1 MSERVKKRVIVRL
14 HWSKCVKNK
23 VFFSNFAAEM
33 FTEAQHL
40 FSLAAAAY
48 LVASLVA
55 AAVRWFHMCA
65 PYDKDP
71 DYYYPGRPYVLVALL
86 ASLVLVPYIL
96 NPFSR
101 DAWELTRIFC
111 LPVLLYFFGV
121 LMFGYFG
128 HMMNLE
134 RWKWSAAIAGLP
146 AHLSLLAGIVFI
158 FIPGDQAADPAF
170 ARIATLVIYACGG
183 LMTLF
188 CLFSIRIVYKWIK
201 EYDSDEY
208 SNAEDLPLTFAKK
221 MILLLSLAVVLLW
234 TASAFNSQ
242 LFMAILHLVLVVL
255 VVMLTILTLPPQRKG
270 AVNPAPKEEV
280 EVSKQV
286 YVRQIPE
293 SRVLEILSAIAEVV
307 LEREA
312 FLNPHLTIQDV
323 ADRCGYNRTY
333 VAGVFKSELGGFFN
347 YINNQRLDYAE
358 KYIKEHPKAS
368 IQEVAIES
376 GFSSRQTYY
385 SVKAKL
391 RGDQ

>member
-1 MSERVKKRVIVRL
+1 
-14 HWSKCVKNK
+14 
-23 VFFSNFAAEM
+23 M

-48 LVASLVA
+48 LVTCLVA
-55 AAVRWFHMCA
+55 AAVRWFHMCP

-71 DYYYPGRPYVLVALL
+71 DYYYPGRNYAIAAFLSTLLMLPYVLN
-86 ASLVLVPYIL
+86 PY
-96 NPFSR
+96 SC
-101 DAWELTRIFC
+101 DAWVLTRVMV
-111 LPVLLYFFGV
+111 LPVLMYFFSV

-128 HMMNLE
+128 NMMNLK
-134 RWKWSAAIAGLP
+134 RWKWPAI
-146 AHLSLLAGIVFI
+146 LAGIPAWLPLLAAVVLVL
-158 FIPGDQAADPAF
+158 IPGDQAADPAF
-170 ARIATLVIYACGG
+170 MRLANIGVYICGA
-183 LMTLF
+183 LMTLV
-188 CLFSIRIVYKWIK
+188 CTYSILIVYKWIK
-201 EYDSDEY
+201 ASDSDEY
-208 SNAEDLPLTFAKK
+208 SNAEDLPVTFAKK
-221 MILLLSLAVVLLW
+221 MISLLILAAALLW
-234 TASAFNSQ
+234 IAAAFNSQ
-242 LFMAILHLVLVVL
+242 LFMAVLHLLLSVL
-255 VVMLTILTLPPQRKG
+255 VVMFTVLTLPPQRKG
-270 AVNPAPKEEV
+270 AINNVPKPEEV
-280 EVSKQV
+280 EASKQV

-293 SRVLEILSAIAEVV
+293 SRVLEILSGIAEVV

-391 RGDQ
+391 RGGDQ

>member
-1 MSERVKKRVIVRL
+1 
-14 HWSKCVKNK
+14 
-23 VFFSNFAAEM
+23 M

-55 AAVRWFHMCA
+55 ATLRWFHMCA

-71 DYYYPGRPYVLVALL
+71 AYYYPGRTYAVIAYLATLVVL
-86 ASLVLVPYIL
+86 PYIL
-96 NPFSR
+96 NPYSR
-101 DAWELTRIFC
+101 DAWELTRVFC

-128 HMMNLE
+128 HMMNLD
-134 RWKWSAAIAGLP
+134 RWKWPVLAAGLP
-146 AHLSLLAGIVFI
+146 AHLSLIAGIVFVL
-158 FIPGDQAADPAF
+158 IPGDQAADPAF
-170 ARIATLVIYACGG
+170 ARIVSYVVYISGA

-188 CLFSIRIVYKWIK
+188 CAFSILTVYKWIK

-208 SNAEDLPLTFAKK
+208 SNAEDLPLTFSKK
-221 MILLLSLAVVLLW
+221 MISLLILAGILLW
-234 TASAFNSQ
+234 IAAAFNSQ
-242 LFMAILHLVLVVL
+242 LFMAILHLLLVGMVVL
-255 VVMLTILTLPPQRKG
+255 FTLVTLPPQRRG
-270 AVNPAPKEEV
+270 AVNPVPKEE
-280 EVSKQV
+280 EEASKQV

-293 SRVLEILSAIAEVV
+293 SRVLEILSGIAEVV

-368 IQEVAIES
+368 IQEVATES

-391 RGDQ
+391 RGNQ

>member
-1 MSERVKKRVIVRL
+1 
-14 HWSKCVKNK
+14 
-23 VFFSNFAAEM
+23 M

-48 LVASLVA
+48 LVASIVA

-71 DYYYPGRPYVLVALL
+71 DYYYPGRTYAITAYLSTLVVL
-86 ASLVLVPYIL
+86 PYIL
-96 NPFSR
+96 NPYSN
-101 DAWELTRIFC
+101 DAWLLTRIYC
-111 LPVLLYFFGV
+111 LPVLLYFFSV
-121 LMFGYFG
+121 LIFGYFG
-128 HMMNLE
+128 SMMNLNQ
-134 RWKWSAAIAGLP
+134 WKGTALIAGIPAWLP
-146 AHLSLLAGIVFI
+146 LLAGVVLVIM
-158 FIPGDQAADPAF
+158 PGDQASDPAF
-170 ARIATLVIYACGG
+170 ARIANYVVYICGFLMSIVCTL
-183 LMTLF
+183 
-188 CLFSIRIVYKWIK
+188 SIRTVYKWIK
-201 EYDSDEY
+201 TFDSDEF

-221 MILLLSLAVVLLW
+221 MISLLILTSLLLWGTAV
-234 TASAFNSQ
+234 FNSQ
-242 LFMAILHLVLVVL
+242 LFMAILHLLLVIL
-255 VVMLTILTLPPQRKG
+255 VILFTIFTLPPQRKG
-270 AVNPAPKEEV
+270 AIAPQPKEE
-280 EVSKQV
+280 ENAKQV

-293 SRVLEILSAIAEVV
+293 SRVLEILSGIAEVV
-307 LEREA
+307 LERQA

-368 IQEVAIES
+368 IQEVASES

-391 RGDQ
+391 RGNQ

>member
-1 MSERVKKRVIVRL
+1 
-14 HWSKCVKNK
+14 
-23 VFFSNFAAEM
+23 M

-48 LVASLVA
+48 LVTCLVA
-55 AAVRWFHMCA
+55 AAVRWFHMCP

-71 DYYYPGRPYVLVALL
+71 DYYYPGRNYVIAAFLSTLLLLPYVLN
-86 ASLVLVPYIL
+86 PY
-96 NPFSR
+96 NC
-101 DAWELTRIFC
+101 DAWVLTRVMV
-111 LPVLLYFFGV
+111 LPVLLYFFSV

-128 HMMNLE
+128 NMMNLK
-134 RWKWSAAIAGLP
+134 RWKWPAI
-146 AHLSLLAGIVFI
+146 LAGIPAWLPLLAAVVLI
-158 FIPGDQAADPAF
+158 LIPGDQAADPAF
-170 ARIATLVIYACGG
+170 MRLANIGIYICGA
-183 LMTLF
+183 LMTLV
-188 CLFSIRIVYKWIK
+188 CTYSILIVYKWIK
-201 EYDSDEY
+201 ASDSDEY
-208 SNAEDLPLTFAKK
+208 SNAEDLPVTFAKK
-221 MILLLSLAVVLLW
+221 MISLLILAAALLW
-234 TASAFNSQ
+234 IAAAFNSQ
-242 LFMAILHLVLVVL
+242 LFMAVLHLLLSVL
-255 VVMLTILTLPPQRKG
+255 VVMFTVLTLPPQRKG
-270 AVNPAPKEEV
+270 AINNVPKPEEV
-280 EVSKQV
+280 EASKQV

-293 SRVLEILSAIAEVV
+293 SRVLEILSGIAEVV

-391 RGDQ
+391 RGGDQ